1 MKRKNERKSFI
12 ISVFISTFAPQIFRS
27 MKHFLSI
34 TLTLLLL
41 ISCSDNPQL
50 QKLNAIK
57 AVGDKNP
64 VKAMHMLDSLQ
75 EELEGASE
83 YVKMKQLMLKMRL
96 NDKADVIPTSDDDA
110 RTIIEYFDNH
120 GTNND
125 KQEAHFYAGSAY
137 RDLNDTPKALEHF
150 LQSESM
156 AKGKPWCDS
165 IILRNTYSNLHA
177 QYYIVQ
183 DYANALEMAKKE
195 YKASADVGPLSPI
208 PIIHLGASYLH
219 VDSTD
224 CAYRVFCEALDTI
237 KHMDIKNVAQRDI
250 YALIYDFSFLKK
262 QAEADYCYSLITSQK
277 FVPTPSDE
285 VLFAEYFILKHEYDS
300 AITCFHNVIRSNGN
314 LLCKYDAIK
323 NIMYLHEAH
332 KNDSDIKNDL
342 RKFLEITDSVDFGE
356 RQKMAAKVN
365 NLFQYHRNQ
374 MAEQKLI
381 DEKDQYKSWMILF
394 GCFLLFVALSLAYY
408 NTRKKNKH
416 LQELLHMSSEIS
428 TLKSRNKKAK
438 EELDALEKEN
448 AAAQARLED
457 KKAEN
462 KALISMLHKA
472 ELEEKA
478 EDIVQSIKKA
488 SMGLHHMTADEWQKF
503 YHAVDELQP
512 GLMEKLL
519 QHSKRFSEE
528 QKRFYYLKSIGLT
541 NTQIENL
548 TGLPHVTVW
557 RWAKKFS

>member
-1 MKRKNERKSFI
+1 
-12 ISVFISTFAPQIFRS
+12 

-75 EELEGASE
+75 EELEGASK
-83 YVKMKQLMLKMRL
+83 YVTMKQTMLKMRL

-110 RTIIEYFDNH
+110 RAIVQYFDKY

-125 KQEAHFYAGSAY
+125 KQEAYFYAGSTY
-137 RDLNDTPKALEHF
+137 RDLKDMPRALEHF
-150 LQSESM
+150 LKSKSLAEGEQ
-156 AKGKPWCDS
+156 WCDS
-165 IILRNTYSNLHA
+165 IMLRNTYSSLNAL
-177 QYYIVQ
+177 YYIVQ
-183 DYANALEMAKKE
+183 DYKNALEAAKKE
-195 YKASADVGPLSPI
+195 YEVSSKVGPLSVI

-219 VDSTD
+219 VHNKE
-224 CAYRVFCEALDTI
+224 CAYRAFCEALDTL
-237 KHMDIKNVAQRDI
+237 KHMDVNDIAQRDV
-250 YALIYDFSFLKK
+250 YSLLYDFSFLKK

-277 FVPTPSDE
+277 YVPTP
-285 VLFAEYFILKHEYDS
+285 AEEGFLGEYYTFNNKIDS
-300 AITCFHNVIRSNGN
+300 AIICFRNELKSSDDWI
-314 LLCKYDAIK
+314 CKHDAAI
-323 NIMYLHEAH
+323 NIMYLRIIH
-332 KNDSDIKNDL
+332 KIDSGVMDDL
-342 RKFLEITDSVDFGE
+342 RTFIEISDSVDLGK
-356 RQKMAAKVN
+356 RQEMAATTN
-365 NLFQYHRNQ
+365 NMFQYHRNQ

-394 GCFLLFVALSLAYY
+394 GCFVLFVALSLAYY

-428 TLKSRNKKAK
+428 TLQSRNKKAK

-512 GLMEKLL
+512 ELMEKLL

-528 QKRFYYLKSIGLT
+528 QKQFYYLKSIGLT

>member
-1 MKRKNERKSFI
+1 
-12 ISVFISTFAPQIFRS
+12 
-27 MKHFLSI
+27 
-34 TLTLLLL
+34 
-41 ISCSDNPQL
+41 
-50 QKLNAIK
+50 
-57 AVGDKNP
+57 
-64 VKAMHMLDSLQ
+64 
-75 EELEGASE
+75 
-83 YVKMKQLMLKMRL
+83 
-96 NDKADVIPTSDDDA
+96 
-110 RTIIEYFDNH
+110 
-120 GTNND
+120 
-125 KQEAHFYAGSAY
+125 
-137 RDLNDTPKALEHF
+137 
-150 LQSESM
+150 
-156 AKGKPWCDS
+156 
-165 IILRNTYSNLHA
+165 
-177 QYYIVQ
+177 
-183 DYANALEMAKKE
+183 
-195 YKASADVGPLSPI
+195 
-208 PIIHLGASYLH
+208 
-219 VDSTD
+219 
-224 CAYRVFCEALDTI
+224 
-237 KHMDIKNVAQRDI
+237 MDIKSVAQRDI
-250 YALIYDFSFLKK
+250 YALIYDFSFLNK
-262 QAEADYCYSLITSQK
+262 QTEADYCYSLITSQK
-277 FVPTPSDE
+277 FVPTAADE
-285 VLFAEYFILKHEYDS
+285 ALFAEYFILKHEYDS

-314 LLCKYDAIK
+314 LLCKYDAAK

-332 KNDSDIKNDL
+332 KNDADIRSDL

-381 DEKDQYKSWMILF
+381 DEKDKYKSWMILF
-394 GCFLLFVALSLAYY
+394 GCFVLFVALSLAYY

-428 TLKSRNKKAK
+428 TLQSRNKKAK

-478 EDIVQSIKKA
+478 EDVVQSIKKA

>member
-1 MKRKNERKSFI
+1 
-12 ISVFISTFAPQIFRS
+12 

-41 ISCSDNPQL
+41 VSCSDNSQL

-57 AVGDKNP
+57 SAGDKDP
-64 VKAMHMLDSLQ
+64 VAAMAMLDSLQ

-110 RTIIEYFDNH
+110 RTIIEYFDSH

-125 KQEAHFYAGSAY
+125 KQEAHYYAGSTY
-137 RDLNDTPKALEHF
+137 RDLKDMPTALEHF
-150 LQSESM
+150 LE
-156 AKGKPWCDS
+156 ARALAEGKPWCDS

-177 QYYIVQ
+177 LYYTVQ
-183 DYANALEMAKKE
+183 DYTNALDMAKKE
-195 YKASADVGPLSPI
+195 YKISAEIGPLSII
-208 PIIHLGASYLH
+208 PIMHLGSSYLRA
-219 VDSTD
+219 DSAE
-224 CAYRVFCEALDTI
+224 CAYRVFCEALDTVRSKCTSI
-237 KHMDIKNVAQRDI
+237 PQRNVFNI
-250 YALIYDFSFLKK
+250 LYHFSFMKK
-262 QAEADYCYSLITSQK
+262 HAEADSCYEFISKQNLKPSISDELCLAEYYRLNHQSNTAAKLCRKVQK
-277 FVPTPSDE
+277 FSKD
-285 VLFAEYFILKHEYDS
+285 FY
-300 AITCFHNVIRSNGN
+300 NQ
-314 LLCKYDAIK
+314 YDASRK
-323 NIMYLHEAH
+323 LMYLHCSQMD
-332 KNDSDIKNDL
+332 NDSLFYDL
-342 RKFLEITDSVDFGE
+342 RLFLQISDSMDLGE

-381 DEKDQYKSWMILF
+381 DEKEQYKSWMILF
-394 GCFLLFVALSLAYY
+394 GCFVLFVALSLAYY

-428 TLKSRNKKAK
+428 TLQSRNKKAK

-512 GLMEKLL
+512 ELMEKLL